1 MGGRAS
7 ESRGSVVST
16 ERIESRILL
25 VRGHKVLLDADLAAL
40 YGVQTRRLNEQVR
53 RNLARFPADFMFQ
66 LTDAEFELL
75 MSQFATSNPGRGGR
89 RKRPLVFTEHGAPM
103 AATVL
108 NSARAP
114 RAVAWVVVPVSG
126 FKAVYPP
133 SGAGIST
140 AVSIMIGAP
149 DAQANGALSPQT
161 ACRCLGSSAG
171 ELKLSLP
178 DQLATQAKAAGL
190 LTSEAIERIVRE
202 AIRKAAA
209 QRLIEYGRRLR
220 EPEGPDISEA
230 APVEGATLREQG
242 PARCRPRRALRRGDA
257 RSQPGGQTKP
267 RALPRRLHVPALG
280 EGAPWRSRVVMSK
293 RLRRARLHTPAPV
306 SRHAQG
312 PRSPRPF
319 M

>member
-1 MGGRAS
+1 MSGWPTGPSGNSSRYSSVAS
-7 ESRGSVVST
+7 
-16 ERIESRILL
+16 
-25 VRGHKVLLDADLAAL
+25 
-40 YGVQTRRLNEQVR
+40 RRL
-53 RNLARFPADFMFQ
+53 AIASSIDSP
-66 LTDAEFELL
+66 
-75 MSQFATSNPGRGGR
+75 
-89 RKRPLVFTEHGAPM
+89 
-103 AATVL
+103 
-108 NSARAP
+108 
-114 RAVAWVVVPVSG
+114 WVVVPVSG

-220 EPEGPDISEA
+220 A
-230 APVEGATLREQG
+230 
-242 PARCRPRRALRRGDA
+242 
-257 RSQPGGQTKP
+257 
-267 RALPRRLHVPALG
+267 
-280 EGAPWRSRVVMSK
+280 
-293 RLRRARLHTPAPV
+293 
-306 SRHAQG
+306 
-312 PRSPRPF
+312 SPRGPTSAKRRRSKEPRYANKVLLDADLAELY
-319 M
+319 